1 MSRSTI
7 LGVVTMLVGSLL
19 PLQRAGAQMVHFVDN
34 IRGCEGRTPCYST
47 ITDAVAA
54 AAPFDTIAVFPG
66 VYHETVAFE
75 GPSKGDIT
83 LRSHGRVKP
92 VIAPSAGNGVSIL
105 AAPRVQVVNFVIE
118 APNTAVS
125 IGGPGSSGYV
135 IQNNWL
141 HGLTS
146 RAARDGTVKNNTFVG
161 AGLSGDLNAS
171 VIEGNRFVDA
181 GIFLTEFAQRP
192 ESNLIRRNL
201 VRRGGI
207 DLNAPASGNTIVA
220 NFVSGSPGDG
230 ISVGVV
236 LQGGI
241 NVMERN
247 TSVENAGCDVNDR
260 SSGGGNTWTN
270 NRFGT
275 SCGAASAQASAPP
288 ARGSSRT
295 TPAESGLTPED
306 ED

>member
-7 LGVVTMLVGSLL
+7 LAVVTMLVGSLL

-34 IRGCEGRTPCYST
+34 TRGCEGRTPCYST

-105 AAPRVQVVNFVIE
+105 AAPRVQVLNFVIE
-118 APNTAVS
+118 APSTAVS
-125 IGGPGSSGYV
+125 IGGPLSSGYV
-135 IQNNWL
+135 IQ
-141 HGLTS
+141 
-146 RAARDGTVKNNTFVG
+146 F
-161 AGLSGDLNAS
+161 
-171 VIEGNRFVDA
+171 EG
-181 GIFLTEFAQRP
+181 AQRP
-192 ESNLIRRNL
+192 EDNLIRRNL

-230 ISVGVV
+230 ISIGVLNHGSV
-236 LQGGI
+236 
-241 NVMERN
+241 NVIERN

-260 SSGGGNTWTN
+260 SDGGNTWTN

-275 SCGAASAQASAPP
+275 SCGAASAQASATP
-288 ARGSSRT
+288 ARGSARA
-295 TPAESGLTPED
+295 TPAESSLTPED

>member
-7 LGVVTMLVGSLL
+7 LAVVTMLVGSLL

-105 AAPRVQVVNFVIE
+105 AAPRVQVLNFVIE
-118 APNTAVS
+118 APSTAVS
-125 IGGPGSSGYV
+125 IGGPLSSGYV

-141 HGLTS
+141 NGLTS
-146 RAARDGTVKNNTFVG
+146 GAAREATVKNNTFVG
-161 AGLSGDLNAS
+161 AGIRADLNAS
-171 VIEGNRFVDA
+171 VIEGNRFVGA
-181 GIFLTEFAQRP
+181 GIFLFEGAQRP
-192 ESNLIRRNL
+192 EDNLIRRNL

-230 ISVGVV
+230 ISIGVLNHGSV
-236 LQGGI
+236 
-241 NVMERN
+241 NVIERN

-260 SSGGGNTWTN
+260 SDGGNTWTN

-275 SCGAASAQASAPP
+275 SCGAASAQASATP
-288 ARGSSRT
+288 ARGSARA
-295 TPAESGLTPED
+295 TPAESSLTPED